1 MVEKTFEITPN
12 FVKAHL
18 FGIDVVI
25 ILRSKY
31 GGNSKK
37 SLDGKD
43 NNTERSDI
51 SFSLIFFFM
60 VFSFW

>member
-1 MVEKTFEITPN
+1 MLGSSVASKWSRRLLKITPN

-37 SLDGKD
+37 SRG
-43 NNTERSDI
+43 N
-51 SFSLIFFFM
+51 
-60 VFSFW
+60 